1 MNIIKGSREF
11 NKVEIYKM
19 TQDQGAVSVKDV
31 PDGTTLQVSGY
42 LLYEDVDHKGENH
55 ELLSVLGEDGTV
67 WTCQSAT
74 FKRRFT
80 QMADLFEDEPFS
92 IKKMSGGTKA
102 NKDYVDCCLAM

>member
-19 TQDQGAVSVKDV
+19 TQDHGAVSVKDV

-67 WTCQSAT
+67 WTCRSAT

-80 QMADLFEDEPFS
+80 QMAEFFKDEPFS
-92 IKKMSGGTKA
+92 IKKMSGVTKA

>member
-1 MNIIKGSREF
+1 MTIIKASREF
-11 NKVEIYKM
+11 NKVEVYRM

-31 PDGTTLQVSGY
+31 PDGTTLQVCGY

-74 FKRRFT
+74 FKRSFT
-80 QMADLFEDEPFS
+80 QMAELFEDEPFS
-92 IKKMSGGTKA
+92 IKKRSGVTKA
-102 NKDYVDCCLAM
+102 NKDYVDCCLAI

>member
-1 MNIIKGSREF
+1 MTIIKASREF
-11 NKVEIYKM
+11 NKLEVYKM
-19 TQDQGAVSVKDV
+19 TQDQGAFAVKNV
-31 PDGTTLQVSGY
+31 PDGTVLPVSGY
-42 LLYEDVDHKGENH
+42 LLYEDVNHKGENQ

-74 FKRRFT
+74 FKRSLM

-92 IKKMSGGTKA
+92 IKKMSGVTKA

>member
-1 MNIIKGSREF
+1 MTIIKASREF
-11 NKVEIYKM
+11 NKVEVYKM

-31 PDGTTLQVSGY
+31 SDGTILSVSGY
-42 LLYEDVDHKGENH
+42 LLYEDVDHRGETH
-55 ELLSVLGEDGTV
+55 ELLSVLGEDGEV

-74 FKRRFT
+74 FKRSFT

-92 IKKMSGGTKA
+92 IMKMSGVSKS

>member
-1 MNIIKGSREF
+1 MTTIKASREF
-11 NKVEIYKM
+11 NKVEVYKM
-19 TQDQGAVSVKDV
+19 TQDQGALSVKDV

-74 FKRRFT
+74 FKRSLT
-80 QMADLFEDEPFS
+80 QMAELFEDEPFS
-92 IKKMSGGTKA
+92 IKKMSGVTKA
-102 NKDYVDCCLAM
+102 NKEYVDCCLAI

>member
-1 MNIIKGSREF
+1 MTIIKASREF
-11 NKVEIYKM
+11 NKVEVYKM

-55 ELLSVLGEDGTV
+55 ELFSVLGEDGTV

-74 FKRRFT
+74 FKRSFM
-80 QMADLFEDEPFS
+80 QMAELFEDEPFS
-92 IKKMSGGTKA
+92 IKKRSGVTKA
-102 NKDYVDCCLAM
+102 NKDYVDCCLAI

>member
-1 MNIIKGSREF
+1 MTIIKASREF
-11 NKVEIYKM
+11 NKVEVYKM
-19 TQDQGAVSVKDV
+19 TQDQGAFAVKNV
-31 PDGTTLQVSGY
+31 PDGTVLPVSGY
-42 LLYEDVDHKGENH
+42 LLYEDVNHKGENQ

-74 FKRRFT
+74 FKRSLM

-92 IKKMSGGTKA
+92 IKKMSGVTKA

>member
-42 LLYEDVDHKGENH
+42 LIYEDVDHKGENH

-74 FKRRFT
+74 FKRRFK

-92 IKKMSGGTKA
+92 IKKMSGVTKS

>member
-1 MNIIKGSREF
+1 MTIIKASREF
-11 NKVEIYKM
+11 NKVEVYKM

-31 PDGTTLQVSGY
+31 PDGTVLPVSGY
-42 LLYEDVDHKGENH
+42 LFYEDIDYKGENH
-55 ELLSVLGEDGTV
+55 ELLSVLGEDGAV

-74 FKRRFT
+74 FKRSFT

-92 IKKMSGGTKA
+92 IKKMSGVTKA

>member
-31 PDGTTLQVSGY
+31 PDGTILPVSGY
-42 LLYEDVDHKGENH
+42 LLYEDVDHRGETH
-55 ELLSVLGEDGTV
+55 ELLSVLGEDGEV

-74 FKRRFT
+74 FKRSFK

-92 IKKMSGGTKA
+92 IKKMSGVSKA